1 MNFQSGIRGPG
12 CQSPVCVIDTQCG
25 RSRNLYARCDLK
37 FFFLGYWNGCGRKRC
52 PETYLSILVPQTRDF
67 EFSDRDEVNQPT
79 IRPNH
84 TSPS

>member
-1 MNFQSGIRGPG
+1 VNFQSGIRGPG
-12 CQSPVCVIDTQCG
+12 CQSPVCVIDTQYD
-25 RSRNLYARCDLK
+25 RSRNFHVRCDLK
-37 FFFLGYWNGCGRKRC
+37 FLFLRYRNYCGCKRC

-67 EFSDRDEVNQPT
+67 EFSDWDEVNQPT